1 MHSADDLRQ
10 RALAGPFASYPSL
23 RRRRV
28 LITGGASGIGAALVR
43 GFVQQGASVAFLDV
57 QDTAAAALISEL
69 AATQPP
75 NPHAP
80 IYRHCDLADADAIPA
95 AVADCI
101 RSLGG
106 ADETGSPTATSSPT
120 AAGSPAATS
129 GAAAIGTLD
138 VLINNA
144 GNDRRHST
152 GSLAPAEWDQL
163 LAINLRQQFF
173 VTQAALP
180 ALRRSGSASILH
192 MSSIAWRI
200 PSTGLPA
207 YVASKAAI
215 VGLARSLAFEE
226 GINGIRV
233 NSIQPGAILTEK
245 QKQLWITPEY
255 SAEILARQAIKR
267 HLEPEE
273 VVRLALFLAAQDS
286 SAITGQSYVI
296 DGGWV

>member
-1 MHSADDLRQ
+1 MVSDSSARSPV
-10 RALAGPFASYPSL
+10 GPFAAYPSL
-23 RRRRV
+23 RLRRV
-28 LITGGASGIGAALVR
+28 LITGGATGIGAALVR
-43 GFVQQGASVAFLDV
+43 GFVGQGAAVAFLDV
-57 QDTAAAALISEL
+57 QDAAAAQLVSEL
-69 AATQPP
+69 AAAQP
-75 NPHAP
+75 AP
-80 IYRHCDLADADAIPA
+80 IYHRCELAQTDAISTAVA
-95 AVADCI
+95 AVLRA
-101 RSLGG
+101 LGG
-106 ADETGSPTATSSPT
+106 
-120 AAGSPAATS
+120 
-129 GAAAIGTLD
+129 LD

-152 GSLAPAEWDQL
+152 DQITASEWDEL
-163 LAINLRQQFF
+163 IAINLRQQFF

-180 ALRRSGSASILH
+180 TLRRSGSASILH

-226 GINGIRV
+226 GIHNIRV

-255 SAEILARQAIKR
+255 SAEILSRQAIKR
-267 HLEPEE
+267 HLEPDE
-273 VVRLALFLAAQDS
+273 VVRLALFLAAADS

>member
-1 MHSADDLRQ
+1 MHPVDDSRLR
-10 RALAGPFASYPSL
+10 APVGPFATYPSL
-23 RRRRV
+23 RHRRV
-28 LITGGASGIGAALVR
+28 LITGGASGIGAALVQ
-43 GFVQQGASVAFLDV
+43 GFVHQGAAVAFLDV
-57 QDTAAAALISEL
+57 QDAPAAELLAQLAAAHP
-69 AATQPP
+69 T
-75 NPHAP
+75 HAP
-80 IYRHCDLADADAIPA
+80 VYRHCDLSDAAAIPA
-95 AVADCI
+95 AVADSIQALCA
-101 RSLGG
+101 LGG
-106 ADETGSPTATSSPT
+106 QDAADG
-120 AAGSPAATS
+120 
-129 GAAAIGTLD
+129 LD

-152 GSLAPAEWDQL
+152 DTLTVAEWDEL

-180 ALRRSGSASILH
+180 ALRRSGSASVLH

-207 YVASKAAI
+207 YVAAKAAI

-226 GINGIRV
+226 GVHNIRV

-245 QKQLWITPEY
+245 QKRLWITPEY
-255 SAEILARQAIKR
+255 SAEILARQAIQR

-273 VVRLALFLAAQDS
+273 VVRLALFLAAEDS

>member
-1 MHSADDLRQ
+1 MPSAEDFRS
-10 RALAGPFASYPSL
+10 RAPVGPFATYPSL
-23 RRRRV
+23 RSRRV
-28 LITGGASGIGAALVR
+28 LITGGATGIGAALVQ
-43 GFVQQGASVAFLDV
+43 GFVAQGAAVAFLDV
-57 QDTAAAALISEL
+57 QDGAAAELISTLTVAQSES
-69 AATQPP
+69 QP
-75 NPHAP
+75 AP
-80 IYRHCDLADADAIPA
+80 IYRHCDLTDAAAIPA

-101 RSLGG
+101 QSLCGQE
-106 ADETGSPTATSSPT
+106 ATA
-120 AAGSPAATS
+120 
-129 GAAAIGTLD
+129 TLD
-138 VLINNA
+138 VLVNNA
-144 GNDRRHST
+144 GNDRRHATDTLTPS
-152 GSLAPAEWDQL
+152 EWDEL

-192 MSSIAWRI
+192 MSSISWRI

-207 YVASKAAI
+207 YVAAKAAI

-226 GINGIRV
+226 GIHNIRV

-245 QKQLWITPEY
+245 QKRLWITPEY
-255 SAEILARQAIKR
+255 SAEILSRQAIQR
-267 HLEPEE
+267 HLSPEE